1 MSAAVFVA
9 KNQPAF
15 INRNIEIGS
24 KITFS
29 NTKNIINLSHNEQ
42 FLRSLLNDLNISNI
56 ASGKSKV
63 NLKNIQSQIY
73 STDLN
78 VDFIPSRRYGDFGIP
93 SKVELIKL
101 GMVKNLLSTNT
112 QSNIYG
118 ISSLGIARITESGR
132 QTLGI
137 DTLNFKIY

>member
-9 KNQPAF
+9 KNQPTL

-24 KITFS
+24 EITFS

-42 FLRSLLNDLNISNI
+42 FLRSLLNDLNIFNI
-56 ASGKSKV
+56 ASGKSKI

-78 VDFIPSRRYGDFGIP
+78 VDFIPSRRYDDFGIP
-93 SKVELIKL
+93 SK
-101 GMVKNLLSTNT
+101 S
-112 QSNIYG
+112 
-118 ISSLGIARITESGR
+118 
-132 QTLGI
+132 
-137 DTLNFKIY
+137 